1 MRTMKLCKW
10 QSEQDVFFFSDFG
23 FNISE
28 NKHGSCIAQNVYK
41 HTETRAIYKGL
52 DPNPVQ

>member
-1 MRTMKLCKW
+1 MKLCKR

-23 FNISE
+23 FNISK

-41 HTETRAIYKGL
+41 HTQTRAIYKGL